1 MGNCLSQCIAP
12 QNREAGISN
21 SISRQSAFLARQS
34 DLLAHNNPISTAIHM
49 MSTPSEE
56 ESLVNI

>member
-1 MGNCLSQCIAP
+1 MGSCLSQCVAP
-12 QNREAGISN
+12 QNRESGLSS
-21 SISRQSAFLARQS
+21 SISRQSAFFARQS

-56 ESLVNI
+56 ES